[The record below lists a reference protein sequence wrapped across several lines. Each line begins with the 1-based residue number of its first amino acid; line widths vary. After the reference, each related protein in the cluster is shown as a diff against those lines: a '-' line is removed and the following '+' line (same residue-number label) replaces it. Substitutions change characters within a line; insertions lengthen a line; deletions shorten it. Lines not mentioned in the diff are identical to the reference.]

1 MSEPILA
8 ILKFLLLGA
17 LYLFVFLMVKSLVRS
32 TRSLRNA
39 TGRDARAAEIGENRG
54 GNPATLW
61 VLSSP
66 GSHPQSMPL
75 TPDLTV
81 GRSAK
86 CDLPLPE
93 DTHMSQYHA
102 RFTLRDGAC
111 FVEDLGSTNG
121 TRLNGQA
128 LAEPTRVE
136 RGDRIGLGKTML
148 ELRK

>member
-8 ILKFLLLGA
+8 ILKFVLLGA

-32 TRSLRNA
+32 TRGMRSPA
-39 TGRDARAAEIGENRG
+39 SSDARGSEIGENRG

-81 GRSAK
+81 GRSSK
-86 CDLPLPE
+86 CDLPLPD
-93 DTHMSQYHA
+93 DTFMSQYHA
-102 RFTLRDGAC
+102 RLTLHDGAC

-121 TRLNGQA
+121 TRLNGKT
-128 LAEPTRVE
+128 LTESTRVE
-136 RGDRIGLGKTML
+136 RGDRIALGKTML